1 MGWLSDRWKGVK
13 KVFKKIGRGI
23 KKVAG
28 KVGKF
33 MNKIGIVGQI
43 ALAFILPGVG
53 NMLAST
59 LGNLGTW
66 AATAGGNF
74 LTQGVKSIVGMA
86 SKFITTGA
94 RIFNTVGSGIKNFVG
109 EFGKTLFN
117 KIPGLN
123 IEGAATNFFGT
134 GGAFEKAAGATAET
148 WNSTIGS
155 SSWWE
160 QFESPTEKALGS
172 LTAPDNDL
180 DMLTKDKPPSIYDE
194 VIGDPS
200 HVAPDIL
207 AQTTVTPDSN
217 LAFMDESSL
226 MTPPSIDIPDYALPD
241 KEPSFLQK
249 LMGRTEDYNITGEMM
264 ADAGKDALKYA
275 ATSLLS
281 PQQEEEPYYGGRGG
295 YGMVLPVNQIGG
307 AEMMPMPSMVGYGFN
322 QQQIDNIYRPQ
333 GIWSRRMS

>member
-1 MGWLSDRWKGVK
+1 MGWLSDKWKGVK

-23 KKVAG
+23 KKVAS

-53 NMLAST
+53 NMLAGT

-86 SKFITTGA
+86 SKFITNGA

-117 KIPGLN
+117 KIPGIN

-148 WNSTIGS
+148 WNTTIGS

-160 QFESPTEKALGS
+160 QFESPTEKALES
-172 LTAPDNDL
+172 LRAPDNDL
-180 DMLTKDKPPSIYDE
+180 DMLTPDREPSVFDDLT
-194 VIGDPS
+194 VDATHTPR
-200 HVAPDIL
+200 DI
-207 AQTTVTPDSN
+207 AATTTVTPD
-217 LAFMDESSL
+217 
-226 MTPPSIDIPDYALPD
+226 PSVD
-241 KEPSFLQK
+241 F
-249 LMGRTEDYNITGEMM
+249 
-264 ADAGKDALKYA
+264 
-275 ATSLLS
+275 
-281 PQQEEEPYYGGRGG
+281 
-295 YGMVLPVNQIGG
+295 
-307 AEMMPMPSMVGYGFN
+307 
-322 QQQIDNIYRPQ
+322 
-333 GIWSRRMS
+333 